1 MCGSSGYKN
10 MQLLGYEGAEYTL
23 YEDDGVHKDYDRE
36 ENYRVLKNKDSKK

>member
-1 MCGSSGYKN
+1 MWKTSCFLDTKN

-36 ENYRVLKNKDSKK
+36 ENYRVLKK